1 MLKHDCYHLR
11 RVTNND
17 IHEGNKGTLRCDRN
31 RAAPD
36 PTTVAG
42 ISCPQD
48 CMGYRPMNKNNNGQ
62 SPFSKLKEKFLSLI
76 GMD

>member
-1 MLKHDCYHLR
+1 MIRHDCFHLK

-17 IHEGNKGTLRCDRN
+17 IHEGCKGTLRCDVN

-36 PTTVAG
+36 GTTVAG

-48 CMGYRPMNKNNNGQ
+48 CMGYRPIEARKDT
-62 SPFSKLKEKFLSLI
+62 PFSRIKEKFMSLI
-76 GMD
+76 GME